1 MIENQNSQFENGS
14 EESEHSAS
22 GYSYVFSNGQ
32 GAGNVPP
39 HKQPKEPKRG
49 GVSAKVLVLTVVTCV
64 IFSLFAGIGGAWY
77 MENHRTVDDPEVPG
91 STARQTEDTTSPSH
105 LFSANPEQLL
115 DKSESQSSVYGSA
128 GVDVFA
134 VSTVVRKVQDAVVV
148 IDATVMTTSMFGQS
162 STSVSS
168 GSGVVISENG
178 YILTCH
184 HVVDG
189 AKSVKVTLNDGTAYD
204 ATLVGSDSASDL
216 AVLKIDP
223 KDQKLVYAEQG
234 CSGDLVVGESV
245 VAIGNP
251 LGTLGG
257 TVTTGII
264 SATERNIQ
272 MSDGSTMTLIQ
283 TDAAI
288 NSGNSGGGLFNLNG
302 QLIGIVNAKY
312 SASGV
317 EGLAFAI
324 PIDSAYEVQLQ
335 LIQYGY
341 VRGVID
347 HGLTVLE
354 VTDNELSYYHYY
366 FGLTQTGVYI
376 VDSEYTDELK
386 NKDLILSIGGKTV
399 ATEDD
404 FDKILEEYV
413 VGDTV
418 TFEISRDG
426 KTMEVSL
433 ELREYV
439 PDRLKD
445 SLN

>member
-1 MIENQNSQFENGS
+1 MIENQNSQFENGFN
-14 EESEHSAS
+14 EESHQSS

-32 GAGNVPP
+32 NGDVPP
-39 HKQPKEPKRG
+39 QKDPKKPKRG
-49 GVSAKVLVLTVVTCV
+49 GVSVKLLVLTVVTCV
-64 IFSLFAGIGGAWY
+64 VFSFVAGFGGAWY
-77 MENHRTVDDPEVPG
+77 VGNYLDDRMSDSQDNSNESHD
-91 STARQTEDTTSPSH
+91 STTPPSN
-105 LFSANPEQLL
+105 LFSANPETLL
-115 DKSESQSSVYGSA
+115 DKSESEASIYGSA
-128 GVDVFA
+128 GEDAFA
-134 VSTVVRKVQDAVVV
+134 VSGVVRKVKDAVVV
-148 IDATVMTTSMFGQS
+148 IDATVVTTSMFGQS
-162 STSVSS
+162 STQVSS

-184 HVVDG
+184 HVVEG
-189 AKSVKVTLNDGTAYD
+189 AKSVKVTLNDGTSYD

-216 AVLKIDP
+216 AVLKVDP

-257 TVTTGII
+257 TVTNGII

-283 TDAAI
+283 TNAAI
-288 NSGNSGGGLFNLNG
+288 NSGNSGGGLFNLKG

-341 VRGVID
+341 VRGIID

-354 VTDNELSYYHYY
+354 VTDADLSYYHYW
-366 FGLTQTGVYI
+366 FGLSQTGVY
-376 VDSEYTDELK
+376 VVSSEYTDALK
-386 NKDLILSIGGKTV
+386 NKDLILSVDGKTV
-399 ATEDD
+399 STESEWEE
-404 FDKILEEYV
+404 ILQAYS

-418 TFEISRDG
+418 TIQVSRDG
-426 KTMEVSL
+426 QIVDVSL